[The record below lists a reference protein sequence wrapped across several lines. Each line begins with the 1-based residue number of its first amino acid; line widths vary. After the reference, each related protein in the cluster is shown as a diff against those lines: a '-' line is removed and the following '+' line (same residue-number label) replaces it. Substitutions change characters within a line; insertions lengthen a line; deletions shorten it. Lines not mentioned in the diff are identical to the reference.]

1 MDTIEFTASFPPIQ
15 SAIKTGRD
23 GARIQ
28 LDIPASELPAIVR
41 LMALVANESLLRVT
55 IEAIEPDRVEESLC
69 NGGSKAHNRTAKRP
83 TDMAGR

>member
-1 MDTIEFTASFPPIQ
+1 MTDPITFLASFPPIQ

-41 LMALVANESLLRVT
+41 LMALVTLETVLKVT
-55 IEAIEPDRVEESLC
+55 IQVDIVEESRG
-69 NGGSKAHNRTAKRP
+69 NGSPTTQQGTARRP
-83 TDMAGR
+83 TDVAGG